1 MPHPDDDQRAIAPER
16 RRPANLRSARNARL
30 RLFIRT
36 DGGPADNTKH
46 SGTYSCTRPG
56 TGGHWPAVRRYGLC
70 GRLRLAGIPR
80 AKSLRIRR
88 GHLRKWEQNRH
99 HGLTSK
105 IAPHKQR
112 NNRRRAKKHSC
123 GYPLPVYNSKSLV
136 WKGHHESENWIFNR
150 QTEAAV
156 LELTRISVYF
166 DTRCYNDDLL

>member
-1 MPHPDDDQRAIAPER
+1 MSE
-16 RRPANLRSARNARL
+16 LSARGLAASLALSGTPAVPLWNSFA
-30 RLFIRT
+30 LFISDT
-36 DGGPADNTKH
+36 AFVFWD
-46 SGTYSCTRPG
+46 
-56 TGGHWPAVRRYGLC
+56 LC
-70 GRLRLAGIPR
+70 GIEFCILKVLPTGFTSNSGRFSAE
-80 AKSLRIRR
+80 SS
-88 GHLRKWEQNRH
+88 
-99 HGLTSK
+99 SK